1 MINHY
6 MIKVWCEET
15 KKYIAGY
22 YYIELP
28 ILPRTIGYLDQYD
41 IDGLPTESEVK
52 RVFIDLNFKQ
62 SFQP

>member
-22 YYIELP
+22 YYIEVP
-28 ILPRTIGYLDQYD
+28 ILPRTIGYLYQYD

-52 RVFIDLNFKQ
+52 DSIYRSKL
-62 SFQP
+62 